1 MAIGPMGLTGI
12 ASIAGGVATQLPDLL
27 PSQYEKSQKKKL
39 EDLQR
44 KQELGLL
51 GLTEQERS
59 VLENKLQSRS
69 QVAAEQS
76 QADINRLLAGGGQAL
91 GGQALLNAQLAV
103 ETRQRQE
110 SDISKQIEEQNLI
123 KAQQQVDEL
132 SALEAAQAETKARR
146 RAAIGGIAAT
156 TLEGAL
162 RTAAQTQYIQGAKA
176 PSPEVV
182 RAYAAQ
188 LSIPEDQARG
198 LLEFSAMYPE
208 QAMYMD
214 MVKQSQYGQVQPGN
228 MAPPVRTKR

>member
-91 GGQALLNAQLAV
+91 GGQALLNAQLAA

-132 SALEAAQAETKARR
+132 SALEAAQAETKAKR

-162 RTAAQTQYIQGAKA
+162 RTAAQTQYIQGARA
-176 PSPEVV
+176 PNEQTVNSYAKLYGISPDEA
-182 RAYAAQ
+182 RGMIEYAAQ
-188 LSIPEDQARG
+188 
-198 LLEFSAMYPE
+198 YPE
-208 QAMYMD
+208 LDFYRQMLSET
-214 MVKQSQYGQVQPGN
+214 QSGER
-228 MAPPVRTKR
+228 APLSLAIKPRGK